1 MPGCSFV
8 NGNKSTSGRTTA
20 GARLVPGRAIELL
33 LWNLF
38 ALLPR
43 QVALEGTVAVELACK
58 ALPMELA
65 PEDIG
70 DRNACE
76 GD

>member
-1 MPGCSFV
+1 
-8 NGNKSTSGRTTA
+8 
-20 GARLVPGRAIELL
+20 LL

-58 ALPMELA
+58 ALPMELGEA
-65 PEDIG
+65 KIIPSFSVLARRDQG
-70 DRNACE
+70 RP
-76 GD
+76 